1 MIFLNSVARH
11 CSSIIIMNLNVI
23 AKRKIV
29 SDLCLFF
36 AIVATVTVVIG
47 VKVGE
52 GGGRGVDAVV
62 TLLLYL
68 FS

>member
-1 MIFLNSVARH
+1 
-11 CSSIIIMNLNVI
+11 MNLNVI

-68 FS
+68 LS